1 VEASSVDAFQV
12 VDYPIEP
19 EHQSFPPRR
28 LWLMISAAFGAFLG
42 SLAIF
47 FVLVKRRVQAD
58 ADYQRHMLA
67 IRQNFGLKR

>member
-1 VEASSVDAFQV
+1 MDAFQV

-28 LWLMISAAFGAFLG
+28 LWLLFSAGFGIFIGAV
-42 SLAIF
+42 AIF
-47 FVLVKRRVQAD
+47 FVLVMRRVRAD

-67 IRQNFGLKR
+67 IRRNFGFKR